1 MRPSASSGPRDD
13 VTPPRAEND
22 QAEDEVPS
30 GLKSRGRATSMI
42 RRATPASRTAP
53 EPVTKPPAQPEQ
65 DDAEPPSSGRVP
77 AATAAPEP
85 PAADASPAPAQ
96 TGETPQP
103 ADAARESEPAPPSV
117 EPPAISVPPP
127 TPSAAHR
134 SLLADPTQRPP
145 GAATSPS
152 DAAPASIATP
162 AKPLLASEALMEDLA
177 PVEPARRDAR
187 IWCAACGVAFLLFGA
202 LPLIGLLPGGAALPW
217 LVTGAISLIAG
228 VARVAYRQ
236 RAIAMLV
243 LGLLTGMV
251 ALQGS
256 GTLVLADGGAGWG
269 VARLFSAVALT
280 AALLFRARYRAYAG
294 ARVFLGAALAISVPF
309 MIHAVLAL
317 VADGG
322 FGAAQ
327 VGALLVLVAIATT
340 LIGFMGAETTG
351 AGPYLAPV
359 LVGAFAVELASRGV
373 AVVGWSNGIPPIL
386 GVMVGASGF
395 GAAAGFTAL
404 GLFQILAW
412 RFAADAR
419 RIDLHSPLREPA
431 PRSEHDPSREWST
444 RE

>member
-1 MRPSASSGPRDD
+1 VLASQPEAD
-13 VTPPRAEND
+13 P
-22 QAEDEVPS
+22 
-30 GLKSRGRATSMI
+30 K
-42 RRATPASRTAP
+42 P
-53 EPVTKPPAQPEQ
+53 EPPADPPAQP
-65 DDAEPPSSGRVP
+65 
-77 AATAAPEP
+77 
-85 PAADASPAPAQ
+85 PAPF
-96 TGETPQP
+96 
-103 ADAARESEPAPPSV
+103 
-117 EPPAISVPPP
+117 AIPPP

-145 GAATSPS
+145 
-152 DAAPASIATP
+152 DAPASTADAPPVVAAP

-187 IWCAACGVAFLLFGA
+187 IWCVACGVAFVLFGA
-202 LPLIGLLPGGAALPW
+202 LPLLGLLPGALGAALPW

-228 VARVAYRQ
+228 VSRVTYRQ
-236 RAIAMLV
+236 RAVAMLV
-243 LGLLTGMV
+243 LGLLTGLV

-256 GTLVLADGGAGWG
+256 GTLVRADGGAGWG
-269 VARLFSAVALT
+269 MARILSVVALT

-294 ARVFLGAALAISVPF
+294 ARVFLGAALAVSVPF
-309 MIHAVLAL
+309 VVHAALAL
-317 VADGG
+317 AGDGG
-322 FGAAQ
+322 FGAAHA
-327 VGALLVLVAIATT
+327 GAILVLLAIATT

-351 AGPYLAPV
+351 AGPYLASV
-359 LVGAFAVELASRGV
+359 LVFTFALELASRGV
-373 AVVGWSNGIPPIL
+373 AVVGLSSGLAPLL

-431 PRSEHDPSREWST
+431 PRAEHDPSREWST